1 MQLTLTH
8 RLTLTAAALLLLPGA
23 MAAQDRPWRLAVVSE
38 SGDIVTWLAH
48 RGDSLVVERT
58 VPVGIM
64 PADIDGPHNVAVSPD
79 GAHYYISIAH
89 GQPWGTLWKLDAN
102 TDEVQGRAPLELFPT
117 TIALT
122 PDGELAFVAN
132 SDFHGDRPRV
142 NMVSVVYTPTMT
154 KITDLA
160 LCDMPHGVKVSRSGT
175 RAYVSCM
182 HSDELIELDVSS
194 IDELRRVPVGT
205 GHKPAAAA
213 APAAQADPHAGHA
226 APAPAAGQP
235 ATAPAPAAAPGAHAA
250 RAGAPSGECSP
261 TFATLSPDDATIYV
275 PCNYKDVLQVWDAAT
290 LTLRKEIPTGK
301 GPYNAEPSP
310 DGRWLLVTNKK
321 DQSVSLID
329 TGELTEAARLRTTKK
344 IVHGV
349 AWSPDGKFVYVSQE
363 SIGADPGA
371 VDVIDVATRK
381 TVATVAVPAQPTGIS
396 LRRLSTP
403 ANAGR

>member
-1 MQLTLTH
+1 MQHTSSY
-8 RLTLTAAALLLLPGA
+8 RLALAAAALFLLPGA
-23 MAAQDRPWRLAVVSE
+23 LAAQDRPWRLAVVSE

-64 PADIDGPHNVAVSPD
+64 PADIDGPHNVTVSPE
-79 GAHYYISIAH
+79 GAYYYISIAH

-102 TDEVQGRAPLELFPT
+102 TDEVLGRAPLELFPT

-142 NMVSVVYTPTMT
+142 NVVSVVYTPTMT

-213 APAAQADPHAGHA
+213 PANPHAGHE
-226 APAPAAGQP
+226 APAAGQP
-235 ATAPAPAAAPGAHAA
+235 ASVPAPAAHAPK
-250 RAGAPSGECSP
+250 AGAPSGECSP

-275 PCNYKDVLQVWDAAT
+275 PCNYKDVVQVWDAAT

-329 TGELTEAARLRTTKK
+329 TRELTEVARLRTTKK

-349 AWSPDGKFVYVSQE
+349 AWSPDGKFAYVSQE

-371 VDVIDVATRK
+371 VDAIEVATRK
-381 TVATVAVPAQPTGIS
+381 TVTTVPLPAQPTGIS
-396 LRRLSTP
+396 LRRLPTP
-403 ANAGR
+403 ASAGR